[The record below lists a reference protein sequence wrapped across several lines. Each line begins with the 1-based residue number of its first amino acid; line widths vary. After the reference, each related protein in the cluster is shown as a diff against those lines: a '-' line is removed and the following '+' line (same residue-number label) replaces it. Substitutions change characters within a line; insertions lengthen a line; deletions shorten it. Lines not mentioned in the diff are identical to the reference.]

1 MVNRIEIERLL
12 QSKELKELWQTIQQE
27 LPQLHFCEENDFWEE
42 ARIDY
47 LENYISECNTLLCN
61 CNFQEISIK
70 DLYTYLS
77 SYSFEVFCKQDL
89 LETENTE
96 IVIDESEREYIVK
109 ELEMSEDE
117 YKQRCKTYD
126 ILDFA
131 SCLIEY
137 HLLNKHPEI
146 LLEYYKTQE
155 YDEPEQMFRSQINLY
170 SMCEKLVTNSTT
182 A

>member
-70 DLYTYLS
+70 DLYTYLPQFGIR
-77 SYSFEVFCKQDL
+77 YRLV
-89 LETENTE
+89 
-96 IVIDESEREYIVK
+96 VY
-109 ELEMSEDE
+109 ED
-117 YKQRCKTYD
+117 
-126 ILDFA
+126 
-131 SCLIEY
+131 S
-137 HLLNKHPEI
+137 
-146 LLEYYKTQE
+146 
-155 YDEPEQMFRSQINLY
+155 
-170 SMCEKLVTNSTT
+170 VTNPLPVPLSTGNI
-182 A
+182 